1 MLTTLNDVRFALRVL
16 RRQPSFA
23 IVAILTLALGIGAT
37 TAIFTAVNAV
47 LLTSLPFRD
56 PGDLY
61 RLRTELTDGRP
72 TDGQVSPLAL
82 TRLNALSD
90 IVLHASGAFRY
101 EASFEDAS
109 GNPVQILAQGVMS
122 RFFEG
127 FGRPMALGRSFVA
140 EEETP
145 GVDATAVVI
154 SHRVWQTLYGGEP
167 EIIGRSVLVEQFSF
181 TIVGVAGEGF
191 NFPGGADVWVA
202 LPMNPEFPAPLFD
215 GYVRVRPGVTHARLE
230 AALGPLS
237 RTLQDEAPA
246 ANRNLVLTTEPLLD
260 SIVGPLGPTLLVI
273 FAAAAL
279 LLVIACVNVTSL
291 LLARGVMR
299 AREVAVRVA
308 LGAGGG
314 RIFRQLL
321 TESLVIAAA
330 GAIGGIGVALIGQTV
345 LLRAG
350 ASELPRLAD
359 VSVDLTVLLFAVA
372 VTLVTG
378 LVVGFAPALRLARTD
393 VRSLVNEAARGGAQG
408 PTTRRLLNGLVVV
421 QITLALIL
429 SIGAAL
435 LVTSFRNLQHTDGGY
450 STDGRIVFSLAL
462 PMGTCQDYDRI
473 ADWYGDLLDRLEA
486 TMGVTHVGSA
496 STVPL
501 GPELDFVVDFWLAGQ
516 AQPASGEASRARQRA
531 ASPGFFES
539 MGIQLLRGRGFTS
552 GDRRDTPGVC
562 LVDEVFARRYF
573 PGQDAVGQRLVTRT
587 NPEPPGNPLFT
598 MRPAELEIV
607 GVVRGV
613 RYASPGVDP
622 EPTFYVP
629 ADQLTPRRQTVVVDT
644 ALIDPTGLMA
654 GVREAVREADPLLPV
669 EFFAMGALV
678 DRALSR
684 QRLGMTLV
692 SLFGVGALFL
702 AAIGTYGVM
711 AYAVSQR
718 SSEFAVRSAMGA
730 EPRHLFRMVLRQG
743 GRLGLIGVVTGI
755 AVSAATGRVVESQL
769 YGVSASD
776 LTVIAGTAIALLVVA
791 IAATTGPAA
800 RASRIDPAS
809 VLRGN

>member
-1 MLTTLNDVRFALRVL
+1 MLQDVRFALRVL
-16 RRQPSFA
+16 RRQPGFA

-56 PGDLY
+56 SGDLY
-61 RLRTELTDGRP
+61 RLRTALTDGRP
-72 TDGQVSPLAL
+72 TDGQVSPLAQ
-82 TRLNALSD
+82 TRLNALSE
-90 IVLHASGAFRY
+90 IVLHTSGAIRY

-109 GNPVQILAQGVMS
+109 GNPVQILGQGVLP
-122 RFFEG
+122 RFFEV

-140 EEETP
+140 DE
-145 GVDATAVVI
+145 ATQGGQPAVVI
-154 SHRVWQTLYGGEP
+154 SHRVWQTLYGAEP
-167 EIIGRSVLVEQFSF
+167 EIIGRSVLVEQLSF
-181 TIVGVAGEGF
+181 TIVGVAAEGF
-191 NFPGGADVWVA
+191 NFPGGSDVWVA
-202 LPMNPEFPAPLFD
+202 LPINPETPVLLFD
-215 GYVRVRPGVTHARLE
+215 GYVRVRPGVTQARLE

-246 ANRNLVLTTEPLLD
+246 VNRNLLLTTEPLLD
-260 SIVGPLGPTLLVI
+260 NIVGPLGPTLLVI

-291 LLARGVMR
+291 LLARGVIR

-308 LGAGGG
+308 MGAGGG

-321 TESLVIAAA
+321 TESLVIAAC
-330 GAIGGIGVALIGQTV
+330 GAIGGIGVAVLGQTL

-359 VSVDLTVLLFAVA
+359 VSVNLTVLLFAVA

-393 VRSLVNEAARGGAQG
+393 VRSLVNEAGRGGLQG
-408 PTTRRLLNGLVVV
+408 PTTRRLLNGLVVAQV
-421 QITLALIL
+421 TLALIL

-435 LVTSFRNLQHTDGGY
+435 LVTSFRNLQQTDGGY

-462 PMGTCQDYDRI
+462 PMGTYQDYDRV
-473 ADWYGDLLDRLEA
+473 ADWYADLLDRLEA
-486 TMGVTHVGSA
+486 TVGVTHVGSA

-501 GPELDFVVDFWLAGQ
+501 GQELDYVSDFWLAGQ
-516 AQPASGEASRARQRA
+516 AQPAPGEALRARQRA
-531 ASPGFFES
+531 ASPGFFDS
-539 MGIQLLRGRGFTS
+539 MGIQLLRGRHFTS
-552 GDRRDTPGVC
+552 TDRRDRPGVC

-573 PGQDAVGQRLVTRT
+573 PGEDPVGKRLVTRA
-587 NPEPPGNPLFT
+587 NPEPPTNVLFT

-613 RYASPGVDP
+613 RYASPGVEP
-622 EPTFYVP
+622 ESTFYVP
-629 ADQLTPRRQTVVVDT
+629 AAQYTPRRQTVVVDT
-644 ALIDPTGLMA
+644 ALTDPTGLMA
-654 GVREAVREADPLLPV
+654 GVREAVHEADPLLPV

-702 AAIGTYGVM
+702 AAIGIYGVM

-718 SSEFAVRSAMGA
+718 RGEFAVRAAMGA
-730 EPRHLFRMVLRQG
+730 EPRHLFRVVLRQG
-743 GRLGLIGVVTGI
+743 GRLALIGVGAGI
-755 AVSAATGRVVESQL
+755 AVSAAAGRVVESQL

-776 LTVIAGTAIALLVVA
+776 LTVIAGTAIALLVVG
-791 IAATTGPAA
+791 IAATAIPAA

-809 VLRGN
+809 ALRGD

>member
-1 MLTTLNDVRFALRVL
+1 MLQDVRFALRVL
-16 RRQPSFA
+16 RRQPGFA
-23 IVAILTLALGIGAT
+23 VVAILTLALGIGAT

-56 PGDLY
+56 SGDLY
-61 RLRTELTDGRP
+61 RLRTAFTDGRP
-72 TDGQVSPLAL
+72 TDGQVSALAQ
-82 TRLNALSD
+82 TRLNALSE
-90 IVLHASGAFRY
+90 IVLHTSGTFRY

-109 GNPVQILAQGVMS
+109 GNPVQILAQAVLP
-122 RFFEG
+122 RFFEV
-127 FGRPMALGRSFVA
+127 FGRPMALGRSFVT
-140 EEETP
+140 EEQTP
-145 GVDATAVVI
+145 GDPPTAVVL

-167 EIIGRSVLVEQFSF
+167 EIIGRSVLVEQLNF
-181 TIVGVAGEGF
+181 TIVGVAPEGF
-191 NFPGGADVWVA
+191 NFPSGADVWVA
-202 LPMNPEFPAPLFD
+202 LTFNPETPVLLFD
-215 GYVRVRPGVTHARLE
+215 GYVRVRPGVTQARLE

-291 LLARGVMR
+291 LLARGVIR

-308 LGAGGG
+308 MGAGGG

-321 TESLVIAAA
+321 TESLVIAAC
-330 GAIGGIGVALIGQTV
+330 GAIGGIGVALIGQTL

-350 ASELPRLAD
+350 AGELPRLAD
-359 VSVDLTVLLFAVA
+359 VSVNPTVLLFAVA

-393 VRSLVNEAARGGAQG
+393 VRSLVNEAGRGGLQG
-408 PTTRRLLNGLVVV
+408 PMTRRLLNGLVVV
-421 QITLALIL
+421 QVTLALIL

-435 LVTSFRNLQHTDGGY
+435 LVTSFRNLQQTDGGY

-462 PMGTCQDYDRI
+462 PMGTYQDYDRV
-473 ADWYGDLLDRLEA
+473 ADWYANLLDRLEA
-486 TMGVTHVGSA
+486 TVGVTHVGSA

-501 GPELDFVVDFWLAGQ
+501 GQELDFVSDFWLAGQ
-516 AQPASGEASRARQRA
+516 AQPAPGEALRARQRA

-539 MGIQLLRGRGFTS
+539 MGIPLLRGRGFTS
-552 GDRRDTPGVC
+552 SDRRDRPGVC

-573 PGQDAVGQRLVTRT
+573 PGEDPVGKRLVTRA
-587 NPEPPGNPLFT
+587 NPEPPTNVLFT

-607 GVVRGV
+607 GVVRSV
-613 RYASPGVDP
+613 RYASPGVEP
-622 EPTFYVP
+622 ESTFYVP
-629 ADQLTPRRQTVVVDT
+629 AGQYTPRRQTVVVET
-644 ALIDPTGLMA
+644 PLTDPTGLMA
-654 GVREAVREADPLLPV
+654 GVREAVHEADPLLPV

-692 SLFGVGALFL
+692 SLFGVAALFL
-702 AAIGTYGVM
+702 AAIGIYGVT

-718 SSEFAVRSAMGA
+718 SGEFAVRAAMGA
-730 EPRHLFRMVLRQG
+730 EPRHIFRVVLRQG
-743 GRLGLIGVVTGI
+743 GRLALIGVVAGI
-755 AVSAATGRVVESQL
+755 AVSTAAGRVVESQL

-776 LTVIAGTAIALLVVA
+776 LTVIAGTAIALLGVA
-791 IAATTGPAA
+791 IAAAAVPAA

-809 VLRGN
+809 ALRTSWS